1 MVTLKWSKLV
11 ANMCDARESYWL
23 WKKKIQQWVKKLN
36 LSHHSHKSS
45 FRTILFYNFLP
56 QFWRGSGRMLFMHEK
71 LFIIESKKFR
81 NRKLG

>member
-1 MVTLKWSKLV
+1 MVALKLSKLV
-11 ANMCDARESYWL
+11 ANLCDAWESYWL
-23 WKKKIQQWVKKLN
+23 WKKNIQQWVKNLN
-36 LSHHSHKSS
+36 LSHHGHKGS

-56 QFWRGSGRMLFMHEK
+56 QFWCGSGRMLFMHEK